1 VLFLCEKGHPISYLS
16 KALGAKAQALSTY
29 EKECLALIMAVTKWK
44 SYLHHKEFTIL
55 IYHKSLVHLGE
66 QKLQEGLQQKAF
78 LKLLGLQYKIVYKKG
93 LENKAAD
100 ALSRQGP
107 QHELQ
112 ALSGSIPKWIEIVI
126 EG

>member
-1 VLFLCEKGHPISYLS
+1 
-16 KALGAKAQALSTY
+16 
-29 EKECLALIMAVTKWK
+29 MAVTKWK

-66 QKLQEGLQQKAF
+66 QKLQEGPQQKAF